1 MSANPVHESGFHSTR
16 FDRPTRPESWRILL
30 SILLPTAWLSL
41 TLLYVGF
48 WAPSFSL
55 FQSIIIIIVSIIL
68 LAGVLAATWVSFGLR
83 YRFGSA

>member
-1 MSANPVHESGFHSTR
+1 MSANPVHESGFPSAR
-16 FDRPTRPESWRILL
+16 FDRTARPESWRILL

-55 FQSIIIIIVSIIL
+55 FQSLIVIAVSIIL
-68 LAGVLAATWVSFGLR
+68 LGGILGATWVSFGMR
-83 YRFGSA
+83 YRTGSA